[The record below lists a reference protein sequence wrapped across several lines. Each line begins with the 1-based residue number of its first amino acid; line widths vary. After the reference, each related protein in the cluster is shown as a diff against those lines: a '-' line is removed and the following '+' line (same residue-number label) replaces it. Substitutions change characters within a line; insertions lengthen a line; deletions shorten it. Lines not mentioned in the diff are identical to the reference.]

1 MTIEVTPNLVYTVV
15 ALFLL
20 AMQVYQHRQLDK
32 ARKEI
37 DKLWDQISTFN
48 TMVAIKL
55 LENQKEIAKLN
66 ENKKDNTNG
75 VTEKI

>member
-1 MTIEVTPNLVYTVV
+1 MNITLTPEHLLIGALLV
-15 ALFLL
+15 LMGL
-20 AMQVYQHRQLDK
+20 QIRQHIQLEK
-32 ARKEI
+32 AKKEI

-66 ENKKDNTNG
+66 ENKKD
-75 VTEKI
+75 

>member
-1 MTIEVTPNLVYTVV
+1 MNITLTPEHMVIGALLV
-15 ALFLL
+15 LMGL
-20 AMQVYQHRQLDK
+20 QIRQHIQLERAK
-32 ARKEI
+32 REI

-66 ENKKDNTNG
+66 ENKKD
-75 VTEKI
+75 

>member
-1 MTIEVTPNLVYTVV
+1 MNITLTPEHMFIG
-15 ALFLL
+15 ALLIL
-20 AMQVYQHRQLDK
+20 MGLQIRQHIQLEK
-32 ARKEI
+32 AKREI

-66 ENKKDNTNG
+66 ENKKD
-75 VTEKI
+75 

>member
-1 MTIEVTPNLVYTVV
+1 MNITLTPEHLLIG
-15 ALFLL
+15 ALLL
-20 AMQVYQHRQLDK
+20 LMGLQIRQHIQLEK
-32 ARKEI
+32 AKREI

-66 ENKKDNTNG
+66 ENKKD
-75 VTEKI
+75 

>member
-1 MTIEVTPNLVYTVV
+1 MGLQIR
-15 ALFLL
+15 
-20 AMQVYQHRQLDK
+20 QHIQLEK
-32 ARKEI
+32 AKREI

-66 ENKKDNTNG
+66 ENKKD
-75 VTEKI
+75 

>member
-1 MTIEVTPNLVYTVV
+1 MNITLTPEHLLIG
-15 ALFLL
+15 ALLL
-20 AMQVYQHRQLDK
+20 LMGLQIRQHIQLEK
-32 ARKEI
+32 AKREI

-66 ENKKDNTNG
+66 ENKDKNG
-75 VTEKI
+75 K

>member
-1 MTIEVTPNLVYTVV
+1 MNITLTPEHLLIGALLV
-15 ALFLL
+15 LMGL
-20 AMQVYQHRQLDK
+20 QIRQHIQLEK

-66 ENKKDNTNG
+66 ENKKD
-75 VTEKI
+75 